1 MKGFVDRFD
10 TTIAGWA
17 YDPEQPNQPVEIS
30 VSNGETEIYR
40 CTADLFRSDLLPA
53 LGSGG
58 HGFSFDPENITQISG
73 QMTLTIEAH
82 GTTSLILLKD
92 EWVPRKIVG
101 EGLDDWL
108 FLQNDSNDVNQ
119 RMAGL
124 VGNEIS
130 RIKESAM
137 TFATRDVMLS
147 AFGVAYQAIIIPE
160 KNVVCQEYWPGMTV
174 SPDRPAPL
182 IVKQAA
188 NLGCR
193 ILYPIEDFSK
203 NPQNFFFKTDTHLNT
218 NGYDKLLD
226 VLSTKMPKFFGSS
239 LYAPRKENH
248 SFSGDLGSKLLPN
261 RTEVT
266 NEFIFPASADYEIV
280 WDKVENALKA
290 GETLR
295 GTTIFV
301 RNKSTPVNRLLLF
314 GTSSGHHFLPSVSQ
328 YFHETLFVW
337 ENTFDY
343 DLIRAFNPNCV
354 LWLAAERFLPTA
366 CNDMYGLPDTLEE
379 YVRNVKNGLI

>member
-17 YDPEQPNQPVEIS
+17 YDPEQPNLPVEIS
-30 VSNGETEIYR
+30 VSNGATEIYR

-82 GTTSLILLKD
+82 GTTSLLLLKD

-101 EGLDDWL
+101 EGLDGWL
-108 FLQNDSNDVNQ
+108 FLQNDSNDVNE

-147 AFGVAYQAIIIPE
+147 ALGIAYQAIVIPE
-160 KNVVCQEYWPGMTV
+160 KNVVCQEYWPGMQV
-174 SPDRPAPL
+174 SPDRPAPT
-182 IVKQAA
+182 IVKRAA
-188 NLGCR
+188 DLGCR
-193 ILYPIEDFSK
+193 ILYPIKNFLT
-203 NPQNFFFKTDTHLNT
+203 NPQKFFFKTDTHLNT

-226 VLSTKMPKFFGSS
+226 VLSIEMPEFFGSS
-239 LYAPRKENH
+239 LPAPREENL
-248 SFSGDLGSKLLPN
+248 SFSGDLGSKLSPN
-261 RTEVT
+261 RTEIT
-266 NEFIFPASADYEIV
+266 NEFVFPASSDHEVV
-280 WDKVENALKA
+280 WDTVENALEA

-301 RNKSTPVNRLLLF
+301 RNKSAPVKRLLLF
-314 GTSSGHHFLPSVSQ
+314 GTSSAHHFLPSVSQ
-328 YFHETLFVW
+328 YFNEVLFIW

-343 DLIRAFNPNCV
+343 ELIRLFNPHCV

-366 CNDMYGLPDTLEE
+366 CNDMYGLPDTLE
-379 YVRNVKNGLI
+379 NFLKNAKNGLI